1 MLASAS
7 VVVTMAIVVGVVF
20 LVHGIPP
27 ELVNNDGNI
36 EKSKTSPRVRIN
48 PSKDWTSIG
57 TEHQDFFTAARKGDL
72 SGVKRILQQC
82 PDIDVNKGSDK
93 FFGTTP
99 LGIASYNGE
108 TETVQYLLKDK
119 RIKINKANKMGVSP
133 LLGASMQGNME
144 VVEVL
149 LREPEIDVNMAD
161 SLGSTPLIKA
171 SYYGKTEVAKLLLR
185 CPRTDISRRDL
196 RKNTALY
203 YAKRMWPD
211 IVDAIEAR
219 DELLESGHTCSN

>member
-1 MLASAS
+1 M
-7 VVVTMAIVVGVVF
+7 TIAIVVGVGL

-27 ELVNNDGNI
+27 ELANIGKI
-36 EKSKTSPRVRIN
+36 EKSKNTSYQRGN
-48 PSKDWTSIG
+48 PGK
-57 TEHQDFFTAARKGDL
+57 DFFTAARKGDL
-72 SGVKRILQQC
+72 WNVKQILQQC
-82 PDIDVNKGSDK
+82 PYIDINEGNNQ

-108 TETVQYLLKDK
+108 TETVKYLLKDK
-119 RIKINKANKMGVSP
+119 RIKVNKANKMGVSP

-149 LREPEIDVNMAD
+149 LKEPQIDVNRAD

-171 SYYGKTEVAKLLLR
+171 SYYGKTDVVNLLLR

-196 RKNTALY
+196 RRNTALD
-203 YAKRMWPD
+203 YAERMWPV
-211 IVDAIEAR
+211 IVEAIEAR
-219 DELLESGHTCSN
+219 DELLESSNSCSN